1 MFVVVGFGVYVIVF
15 FYFFMYVFFKF
26 FFFLGLGNVMYVME
40 DNLDIIKM
48 GVLYKFMRIIVIF
61 MIIGL
66 VVLCGIYF
74 FVGYFFKDKILEVV
88 FGMYYYILWFVFLI
102 GVIFIV
108 FYSFRFIMLVFF
120 VFK

>member
-88 FGMYYYILWFVFLI
+88 FGMYYYILWFVLLI

>member
-1 MFVVVGFGVYVIVF
+1 MFVVVGFGVYVIAF

>member
-1 MFVVVGFGVYVIVF
+1 MFVVVGFGVYVIAF

-48 GVLYKFMRIIVIF
+48 GVLYKFMRIIVVF

-88 FGMYYYILWFVFLI
+88 FGMYYYILWFAFLI

-108 FYSFRFIMLVFF
+108 FYSFRFIMFVFF